1 YRQQVDE
8 RMFAQLKH
16 LYLMLKRLEES
27 TNKIKARLGRLERH
41 QEEQEN
47 DLSAQV
53 IDYDLSPQYE
63 PEAGSSSFQQSS
75 QHQTELSQ
83 EDADDL
89 FGCND

>member
-1 YRQQVDE
+1 C
-8 RMFAQLKH
+8 
-16 LYLMLKRLEES
+16 
-27 TNKIKARLGRLERH
+27 LERH

-53 IDYDLSPQYE
+53 IDYE
-63 PEAGSSSFQQSS
+63 PEAGSSSVQQLS